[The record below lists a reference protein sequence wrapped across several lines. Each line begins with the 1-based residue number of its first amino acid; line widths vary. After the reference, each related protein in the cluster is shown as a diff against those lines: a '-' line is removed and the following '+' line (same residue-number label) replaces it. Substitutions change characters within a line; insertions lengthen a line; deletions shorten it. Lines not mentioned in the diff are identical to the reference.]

1 MENEHGG
8 DSSPAAQKREQAQSG
23 VREIIQEFLK
33 AQRSNDE
40 PAYKAEL
47 LDERRRREQ
56 LEQRVN
62 ELIEENRQS
71 KQRAEEAERSS
82 AIRSELQRLGVSKPE
97 LAFKIVKDE
106 ITRSEDGTLV
116 ARGPNGEVQ
125 MGEHLA
131 RFLAENPE
139 FLPARISGG
148 SGTSINAR
156 GGGAGSAMLD
166 IEKIRPGMDPEEMQ
180 RMRHEIARIASQT
193 LRGL

>member
-1 MENEHGG
+1 
-8 DSSPAAQKREQAQSG
+8 
-23 VREIIQEFLK
+23 
-33 AQRSNDE
+33 
-40 PAYKAEL
+40 
-47 LDERRRREQ
+47 
-56 LEQRVN
+56 
-62 ELIEENRQS
+62 
-71 KQRAEEAERSS
+71 
-82 AIRSELQRLGVSKPE
+82 
-97 LAFKIVKDE
+97 
-106 ITRSEDGTLV
+106 
-116 ARGPNGEVQ
+116 